1 MRKMHYIPIVGGFFG
16 AIGVMAA
23 VALAPYMPSQ
33 AQLAP
38 EETALL
44 AEWSKVGDALS
55 VQRMVEHG
63 ACVEAADAEGTTAL
77 MTAAGE
83 GHMAVVEVLMMHN
96 AQVNAANQ
104 RGNTAL
110 HFAVRNNQAAVV
122 AYLLEH
128 GAAVDARN
136 ESGVTPLMVACWSG
150 FDELVQQLLAAG
162 ADADAVD
169 EEGVKAAGHVRE
181 VQDTATR
188 EKILRL
194 LGA

>member
-1 MRKMHYIPIVGGFFG
+1 MTFLFSESAENIRWMGNLPFPMQLHQEKPELETVWNWNVIRENLEDMH
-16 AIGVMAA
+16 
-23 VALAPYMPSQ
+23 
-33 AQLAP
+33 
-38 EETALL
+38 
-44 AEWSKVGDALS
+44 K
-55 VQRMVEHG
+55 
-63 ACVEAADAEGTTAL
+63 
-77 MTAAGE
+77 
-83 GHMAVVEVLMMHN
+83 
-96 AQVNAANQ
+96 
-104 RGNTAL
+104 
-110 HFAVRNNQAAVV
+110 VV